1 LERAAFSRKP
11 GAKVKNNVIQW
22 HKFRVAFLQT
32 APIFCQKEGRQKD
45 VEKKVKKTRL
55 KLAKSQKPV
64 INLQQ
69 VVFVFIC
76 LG

>member
-1 LERAAFSRKP
+1 
-11 GAKVKNNVIQW
+11 
-22 HKFRVAFLQT
+22 LQT